1 MIKDTSNRREPVKVR
16 TREMKTGGA
25 SVYLDINHNGTR
37 RQVRLNIFLRPEKT
51 KEDKQWNKD
60 QLKLADAVKSQYII
74 ELQNGTFGIKDME
87 RQGRTNLVNYCRE
100 ISEDYKSNG
109 QTSCVNL
116 MENMIRRLI
125 AYRGENIT
133 LNQVDKEYLLGFIDF
148 LDHETNTFDQ
158 KSKDFKKSRNLYL
171 MYIRRLSTTA

>member
-1 MIKDTSNRREPVKVR
+1 
-16 TREMKTGGA
+16 
-25 SVYLDINHNGTR
+25 
-37 RQVRLNIFLRPEKT
+37 
-51 KEDKQWNKD
+51 
-60 QLKLADAVKSQYII
+60 
-74 ELQNGTFGIKDME
+74 
-87 RQGRTNLVNYCRE
+87 
-100 ISEDYKSNG
+100 
-109 QTSCVNL
+109 